1 MSRSHPSTSPPLDP
15 NDPFVRLL
23 GADERRVAR
32 PEFRASLRDRLLTLA
47 PAPGVPIDA
56 PLIGRIVVRPVPVL
70 VAAVLATALIAAVLV
85 VRPAHRDIVV
95 PPPSVEQLEPA
106 AQPPVAAA
114 PAAAPVRLHA
124 PSSAAERRA
133 MIADRSA
140 VDRPGKR
147 PVTSSSAVERDDV
160 VPAAPA
166 ALRPAPLRP
175 LAATGSGAGVADLAP
190 PVPPAPA
197 DAASVAP
204 PRNPSS
210 DGGRDGGRDRGRPAA
225 APSATATTNAADA
238 SGGAAATAPALLP
251 PEPAEPTP
259 APVVA
264 MPTVPVVPTPTP
276 GP

>member
-23 GADERRVAR
+23 GADERHTAR
-32 PEFRASLRDRLLTLA
+32 PEFRAALRDRLLTLT

-56 PLIGRIVVRPVPVL
+56 PLIGRVVLRPVPAL
-70 VAAVLATALIAAVLV
+70 VAAALGTALIAAVWV
-85 VRPAHRDIVV
+85 MQPVDRDGFI
-95 PPPSVEQLEPA
+95 PPPPVDQREPA
-106 AQPPVAAA
+106 APLPAAAA
-114 PAAAPVRLHA
+114 PAVGSVRVRP
-124 PSSAAERRA
+124 PSSAAELRA
-133 MIADRSA
+133 TIADRSA
-140 VDRPGKR
+140 VDRPVKR
-147 PVTSSSAVERDDV
+147 PATSTSAAERDDV
-160 VPAAPA
+160 VPARA
-166 ALRPAPLRP
+166 AHDRRHRPPTRSRPAVEGAP
-175 LAATGSGAGVADLAP
+175 LAGL

-210 DGGRDGGRDRGRPAA
+210 DGGRDRGRPAA

-238 SGGAAATAPALLP
+238 SGGAGATSPALLP

-264 MPTVPVVPTPTP
+264 MPTVPVAPTPTP

>member
-1 MSRSHPSTSPPLDP
+1 MSRSHPSTNPPLDP

-85 VRPAHRDIVV
+85 LRPAHRDIVV

-106 AQPPVAAA
+106 ARLPVAAA

-133 MIADRSA
+133 VIADRSA

-147 PVTSSSAVERDDV
+147 PVTSASAVEPDDV

-204 PRNPSS
+204 PRNASS
-210 DGGRDGGRDRGRPAA
+210 DGGRDRGRPAA

-238 SGGAAATAPALLP
+238 SGVAAATAPALLP